1 MNEHQKQ
8 IITQCKQGAEN
19 NTMDFPEIVMTLIQ
33 AGFDRYI
40 VDFCTSTATYYLPN
54 GDCVT
59 LDFQRIETS
68 IPETVDVDAIK
79 KAIYAAQTKAENY
92 SYKWFCE
99 SVMNAGCTHYLV
111 SFVGKRVVYFGRT
124 GDVHVEHFPK

>member
-8 IITQCKQGAEN
+8 IAKQCKQGAEN

-54 GDCVT
+54 GDYVT
-59 LDFQRIETS
+59 LDFQGIETAV
-68 IPETVDVDAIK
+68 PELFNVDSIK
-79 KAIYAAQTKAENY
+79 KAIYVAQTKAENY
-92 SYKWFCE
+92 TYTWFCE
-99 SVMNAGCTHYLV
+99 TIMSAGCTNYLV

-124 GDVHVEHFPK
+124 GDTHIEHFPK